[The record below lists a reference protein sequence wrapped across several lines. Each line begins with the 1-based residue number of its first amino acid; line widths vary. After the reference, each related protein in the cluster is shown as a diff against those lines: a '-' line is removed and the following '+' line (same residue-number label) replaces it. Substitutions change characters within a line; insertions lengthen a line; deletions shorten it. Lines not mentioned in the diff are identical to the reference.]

1 MPNLATTYLGLKL
14 KNPIIV
20 GSSGLTKTADSIKKL
35 ESHGAGAVV
44 IKSLFEEQI
53 RHEIAS
59 LVTRSDNPA
68 VYPEAEDYIRSYTQE
83 HKIAEYL
90 ELIKNTKKS
99 VAIPVI
105 ASINCMSASEWT
117 VFAKRIQEAGAD
129 ALELNIFVMSSSP
142 YKNSEQN
149 EQVYFDVI
157 AEVKK
162 YVSIPVSIKISYHFS
177 AMAHTIQKLSWTG
190 IQGMVLFNRFFSP
203 DIDIDKYQVT
213 ASNIYSA
220 PSDISIPLRWI
231 ALLSSRVE
239 IDLAASTGIHDG
251 HGVIKMLL
259 AGAKAVQVCS
269 TLYKN
274 GVEYLEQMLKDIESW
289 MAVHQHKTIDDF
301 RGKMSLN
308 KVDNPGAYE
317 RVQFMKHLAGIE

>member
-1 MPNLATTYLGLKL
+1 MPNLSTTYLGLKL
-14 KNPIIV
+14 RNPIIV
-20 GSSGLTKTADSIKKL
+20 GSSGLTKSVDNIKKL
-35 ESHGAGAVV
+35 ESNGAGAVV
-44 IKSLFEEQI
+44 LKSLFEEQI
-53 RHEIAS
+53 RYEINS
-59 LVTRSDNPA
+59 LVSQSETPA
-68 VYPEAEDYIRSYTQE
+68 IYPEAEDYIKNYTQE

-90 ELIKNTKKS
+90 DLIKNTRNS
-99 VAIPVI
+99 VSIPVI

-117 VFAKRIQEAGAD
+117 VFAKRIQDAGAD

-157 AEVKK
+157 SEVKK
-162 YVSIPVSIKISYHFS
+162 HITIPIAVKISYHFS
-177 AMAHTIQKLSWTG
+177 ALAHTIQKMSWTG

-203 DIDIDKYQVT
+203 DIDIDTYQVT

-220 PSDISIPLRWI
+220 PSDISIPLRWL

-239 IDLAASTGIHDG
+239 IDLAASTGAHDG
-251 HGVIKMLL
+251 HGVIKLLL
-259 AGAKAVQVCS
+259 AGAKAIQVCS

-274 GVEYLEQMLKDIESW
+274 GVEYLPVMLKDIESW
-289 MAVHQHKTIDDF
+289 MAAHQYKTIDDF

>member
-1 MPNLATTYLGLKL
+1 MPNLTTTYLGLKL

-20 GSSGLTKTADSIKKL
+20 GSSGLTKTVDGIKKL
-35 ESHGAGAVV
+35 ENHGAGAIVL
-44 IKSLFEEQI
+44 KSLFEEQI
-53 RHEIAS
+53 RHEINS
-59 LVTRSDNPA
+59 LVQQNETPSI
-68 VYPEAEDYIRSYTQE
+68 YPEAEDYIKSYTQE

-90 ELIKNTKKS
+90 DLVKNAKKS
-99 VAIPVI
+99 VSIPVI
-105 ASINCMSASEWT
+105 ASINCMSSSEWT
-117 VFAKRIQEAGAD
+117 SFGRRIQDSGAD

-157 AEVKK
+157 SEIKK
-162 YVSIPVSIKISYHFS
+162 HVTIPVSIKISYHFS

-251 HGVIKMLL
+251 TGAIKMLL

-274 GVEYLEQMLKDIESW
+274 GVEHLEQILKEIESW
-289 MAVHQHKTIDDF
+289 MASHQYKTIDDF
-301 RGKMSLN
+301 RGKMALN
-308 KVDNPGAYE
+308 KVENPGAYE

>member
-1 MPNLATTYLGLKL
+1 MANLSTTYLGLKL

-20 GSSGLTKTADSIKKL
+20 GSSGLTKSVDNIKKL
-35 ESHGAGAVV
+35 ETNGAGAVV
-44 IKSLFEEQI
+44 LKSLFEEQI
-53 RHEIAS
+53 RYEVNS
-59 LVTRSDNPA
+59 LINQNETPA
-68 VYPEAEDYIRSYTQE
+68 IYPEAEDYIKNYTQE

-90 ELIKNTKKS
+90 DLIKNAKKS
-99 VAIPVI
+99 VSIPVI
-105 ASINCMSASEWT
+105 ASVNCMSASEWT

-142 YKNSEQN
+142 YKNAEQN
-149 EQVYFDVI
+149 EQMYFDI
-157 AEVKK
+157 ITEVKK
-162 YVSIPVSIKISYHFS
+162 HITIPIAIKISYHFS

-190 IQGMVLFNRFFSP
+190 IQGIVLFNRFFSP
-203 DIDIDKYQVT
+203 DIDIDTYQVT
-213 ASNIYSA
+213 ASNIYST

-239 IDLAASTGIHDG
+239 VDMAASTGVHDG
-251 HGVIKMLL
+251 HAVIKMLL
-259 AGAKAVQVCS
+259 AGAKTVQVCS

-274 GVEYLEQMLKDIESW
+274 GIEHLATMLKDVESW
-289 MAVHQHKTIDDF
+289 MTAHQYKTIDDF

>member
-1 MPNLATTYLGLKL
+1 MPNLTTTYLGLKL

-20 GSSGLTKTADSIKKL
+20 GSSGLTKTVDGIKKL
-35 ESHGAGAVV
+35 ENHGAGAVV
-44 IKSLFEEQI
+44 LKSLFEEQI
-53 RHEIAS
+53 RHEINS
-59 LVTRSDNPA
+59 LVRQNETPSI
-68 VYPEAEDYIRSYTQE
+68 YPEAEDYIKSYTQE

-90 ELIKNTKKS
+90 DLVKNAKKS
-99 VAIPVI
+99 VSIPVI
-105 ASINCMSASEWT
+105 ASINCMSSSEWT
-117 VFAKRIQEAGAD
+117 SFGKRIQDSGAD

-157 AEVKK
+157 SEIKK
-162 YVSIPVSIKISYHFS
+162 HVTIPVSIKISYHFS

-239 IDLAASTGIHDG
+239 IDLAASSGIHDG
-251 HGVIKMLL
+251 TGAIKMLL

-274 GVEYLEQMLKDIESW
+274 GVEHLEQILKDIESW
-289 MAVHQHKTIDDF
+289 MASHQYKTIDDF
-301 RGKMSLN
+301 RGKMALN
-308 KVDNPGAYE
+308 KVENPGAYE